1 MEYLQKT
8 IVRKRLSLLC
18 FVLVAFCSITFSQS
32 YVTEE
37 VTDFVVSSEA
47 AGYTYYMITAGD
59 ATLMVNG
66 SGNVTAGSQTDSTF
80 TYFYYDGTR
89 LIAAYNFTGVS
100 KVPINPK
107 RVVYNTNMTS
117 EGALKTSTSL
127 NLSASTGNWVTLY
140 VGNNNIG
147 FQNMPFWGSTVT
159 TTYLMYDNT
168 NGWQTTSGLRDLL
181 SSPSGTTL
189 KFYKVTDLK
198 TDTTPTTPADAIPER
213 YINFSHSPG
222 QANTSLNKDGMQ
234 DVHTLEFTAYLA
246 PGESR
251 ELAMPVGS
259 GSAPHAYF
267 RWYNFDTDKAS
278 NAITANLNH
287 TTGYVRTDWGNIIA
301 NNTTSSSP
309 SIQGVTTFTFDGNP
323 INIACDASNYAD
335 FATLTRDRT
344 DTITAITEPTLSY
357 RVIYHIHSSSEI
369 APLLAACTSTPFEEY
384 NFVAP
389 ADTVV
394 MMTTAMRSY
403 GGASNYFYGA
413 TSSDRDAEPKIF
425 KSTTSATSGYDGGS
439 APTVYSNR
447 MYQLQSP
454 SAGKTWHYELRTANG
469 KIIARWNITGMA
481 RSAVGPWTSEINT
494 NLDQQY
500 ILSAEQNFDNLG
512 GTDYDFE
519 NGNISDKPL
528 RWSECSYGFTYPNG
542 SGSAGNKRVVN
553 GGHKFTNWGE
563 YAIVKTTPTG
573 KSWLVSNVKSHTN
586 PGTGSYMYVDANEA
600 PGVVSDLIVD
610 GNLCPG
616 SEIIVSAWVVSHTN
630 SGTKPNLNFILM
642 GVNANGTEDRIQA
655 YTTGKGTLSQAGRW
669 YNILFKVT
677 LGAKRYSQ
685 YRVKIENNNNSAAGN
700 DFGIDDIKIYT
711 SKNPLTA
718 VEALSACEIKTQQE
732 LLDAEQGKGARSV
745 ILRIDFK
752 ADAFSPDGNG
762 NVNMKY
768 C

>member
-1 MEYLQKT
+1 M
-8 IVRKRLSLLC
+8 
-18 FVLVAFCSITFSQS
+18 
-32 YVTEE
+32 
-37 VTDFVVSSEA
+37 
-47 AGYTYYMITAGD
+47 
-59 ATLMVNG
+59 
-66 SGNVTAGSQTDSTF
+66 
-80 TYFYYDGTR
+80 
-89 LIAAYNFTGVS
+89 YN
-100 KVPINPK
+100 
-107 RVVYNTNMTS
+107 
-117 EGALKTSTSL
+117 
-127 NLSASTGNWVTLY
+127 
-140 VGNNNIG
+140 
-147 FQNMPFWGSTVT
+147 
-159 TTYLMYDNT
+159 
-168 NGWQTTSGLRDLL
+168 NGWSPTSGLADLFG
-181 SSPSGTTL
+181 SASGTTL

-213 YINFSHSPG
+213 YINFSHNQG
-222 QANTSLNKDGMQ
+222 QANTSLNKNGMQ

-251 ELAMPVGS
+251 ELEMPVGS

-301 NNTTSSSP
+301 NNSTSSSP

-335 FATLTRDRT
+335 FATLTRDST

-394 MMTTAMRSY
+394 MMTTAMKSY
-403 GGASNYFYGA
+403 GGASNYFYGVS
-413 TSSDRDAEPKIF
+413 SSDRDATPKIY
-425 KSTTSATSGYDGGS
+425 KSTTSATSGYGS
-439 APTVYSNR
+439 GSTPTVYSNR

-454 SAGKTWHYELRTANG
+454 PRNTTWHYELRTANG

-494 NLDQQY
+494 TLDQQY

-512 GTDYDFE
+512 GTDYSFE

-528 RWSECSYGFTYPNG
+528 RWSECSYGFTYPTG
-542 SGSAGNKRVVN
+542 SGSAGTNRVVN

-563 YAIVKTTPTG
+563 YSIVKTTPTD
-573 KSWLVSNVKSHTN
+573 KNWLVSSVKSHTN

-600 PGVVSDLIVD
+600 PGVVSDLMVD

-685 YRVKIENNNNSAAGN
+685 YRVKIEN
-700 DFGIDDIKIYT
+700 
-711 SKNPLTA
+711 
-718 VEALSACEIKTQQE
+718 
-732 LLDAEQGKGARSV
+732 
-745 ILRIDFK
+745 
-752 ADAFSPDGNG
+752 
-762 NVNMKY
+762 
-768 C
+768 